1 MLSIRKLEQEE
12 RVLQHTFDDET
23 QDSSKKK
30 SVTVMTAEEEE
41 ALINQINE
49 IRERIRRGETAA

>member
-12 RVLQHTFDDET
+12 RVLQILDEET

-30 SVTVMTAEEEE
+30 SVTVMSAEEEE

>member
-12 RVLQHTFDDET
+12 RVMHTLDEET